1 MRWLPDRMTTIITE
15 RFNFIVLATVLAILI
30 STHEQVGEM
39 LYVTPDIAK
48 ARLLSLLCLFRNY
61 TIQIRQ

>member
-1 MRWLPDRMTTIITE
+1 MRWLPDRMTTIIME

-39 LYVTPDIAK
+39 LNVTPDIAK
-48 ARLLSLLCLFRNY
+48 AISLFRNY